1 MLACVC
7 LRTNKCASLS
17 SSALHFNEGGARFK
31 NPRRLKRGG
40 AASFNGLTEAVV
52 QTPHFTSGFDHLL

>member
-1 MLACVC
+1 MCILVIIS
-7 LRTNKCASLS
+7 T
-17 SSALHFNEGGARFK
+17 LHFNEGGAPFK